1 LPALLLLSACAT
13 PPTQITKIE
22 TVEVKVPTL
31 VPLPEELTED
41 CDKPAFPEKATV
53 GAAQDLIVELY
64 SAIDLCN
71 GDKADIRELQP

>member
-1 LPALLLLSACAT
+1 MPALLLLTACACQPELIVRT
-13 PPTQITKIE
+13 E
-22 TVEVKVPTL
+22 TVEVNVPTL
-31 VPLPEELTED
+31 VPLPEVLTAD

-71 GDKADIRELQP
+71 ADKADIRDLQP